1 MKIFNKKDMKSKE
14 SKQNTMDDAVNASDA
29 NQQDENTGNE
39 VEVEGLPDAESAES
53 GDLEK
58 LELQL
63 SEAKDKYLR
72 LYSDFENYK
81 KRINRE
87 KMDLIKSAGQDIMTS
102 ILPMLDD
109 MERAI
114 NAMNDAKDVKAV
126 KDGVQLVYQKM
137 KSITESKGLKAME
150 TVGNDFDA
158 DLHDAIANVPVNDA
172 KQKGKVIEEIEKGYY
187 LNDKVIRHAKVVV
200 GN

>member
-14 SKQNTMDDAVNASDA
+14 SKQNIVDETANASDV
-29 NQQDENTGNE
+29 NQQNENTENE
-39 VEVEGLPDAESAES
+39 IAVEAGLPDAETAES

-87 KMDLIKSAGQDIMTS
+87 RVDLIKSAGQD
-102 ILPMLDD
+102 
-109 MERAI
+109 
-114 NAMNDAKDVKAV
+114 
-126 KDGVQLVYQKM
+126 
-137 KSITESKGLKAME
+137 
-150 TVGNDFDA
+150 
-158 DLHDAIANVPVNDA
+158 
-172 KQKGKVIEEIEKGYY
+172 
-187 LNDKVIRHAKVVV
+187 
-200 GN
+200 